1 VTAHELLVLVH
12 VLLFVYWLG
21 TDLGVYYVS
30 YRVLDR
36 ELAPATR
43 GAMARVLLNL
53 DLAPRICLVLTL
65 PVGLT
70 LASNLGAVPLGGAA
84 LGAIWVAALAWLGVV
99 LSIHRAHGTAV
110 RLTLGDGI
118 FRGVLVVSLFGLV
131 VWSLVT
137 GGPLRTAWVPLK
149 VGLFAIAV
157 GCGLGIRIL
166 LRQFGPALGALLA
179 GDTSPGV
186 EETLSRSLARTRPL
200 VLVIWAC
207 VVSAAALGIAK
218 P

>member
-1 VTAHELLVLVH
+1 MSLHEILVLVH

-21 TDLGVYYVS
+21 TDLGVYYIS

-36 ELAPATR
+36 DLAPATR

-53 DLAPRICLVLTL
+53 DLAPRICLVLML

-70 LASNLGAVPLGGAA
+70 LASNLGAVALGGAA
-84 LGAIWVAALAWLGVV
+84 LAVIWVGALGWLGVV

-118 FRGVLVVSLFGLV
+118 FRGLLVLTLLGLV
-131 VWSLVT
+131 VWSLAT

-149 VGLFAIAV
+149 VGLFALAMA
-157 GCGLGIRIL
+157 CGLGIRVL
-166 LRQFGPALGALLA
+166 LRPFGPALGRLLG
-179 GDTSPGV
+179 GDTSEEV
-186 EETLSRSLARTRPL
+186 EGALARSLARTRPL
-200 VLVIWAC
+200 VLVIWAS
-207 VVSAAALGIAK
+207 VITAAALGIAK